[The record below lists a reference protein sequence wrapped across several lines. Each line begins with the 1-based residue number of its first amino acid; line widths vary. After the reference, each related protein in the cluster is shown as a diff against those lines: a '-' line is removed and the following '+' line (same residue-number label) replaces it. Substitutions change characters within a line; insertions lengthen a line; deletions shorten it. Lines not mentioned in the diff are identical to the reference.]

1 MTSVPLADL
10 FRKRVQQHPDREF
23 LVYGGRR
30 WSYGA
35 VAEQVDALAAA
46 LSSLGL
52 RQGDTLAIHLPNR
65 PEWVVSFLA
74 AARLGAP
81 VVPLDPAASYHELK
95 YQLRHAGVRAVVI
108 PERYAGCDF
117 LEVYDDLLPDL
128 PDLSFVV
135 PVGGGDLWIDNRVFT
150 YDDLL
155 TKGRHDEPPEVS
167 GEPADNPLAILYTSG
182 TMGKPKGVVLSHA
195 NVVGNAI
202 LTGEALGTD
211 DGERI
216 LGAVPLFHV
225 FGVSLVVGAIA
236 FGGTLV
242 LQEGFEAPAALDLIE
257 QERITVCHGVPTMF
271 QLLMRE
277 PTFADRDLSSL
288 RTGIVAGSTVTE
300 ALARRIRDWCDV
312 QLAYGLTETGPTVSI
327 TRPDDPD
334 GVRATTVG
342 RPLAGVEVKVMDVGT
357 GTLHDT
363 EAVGELAVKG
373 AGVMMGY
380 HRMPG
385 ETKKSFT
392 SDGFFLTGDLAMIDD
407 QGFIEI
413 IGRRKDLIIRAG
425 NNVTPREVED
435 VLRTHPAVEDV
446 CVLGVPHE
454 LLGEM
459 ICACVAPVEGAIVT
473 GDELKEFCRDYLVDY
488 KVPDVVRFFDA
499 FPMTGSGKVRRRELA
514 RVVGLEPNTT

>member
-1 MTSVPLADL
+1 MTSVLLADL
-10 FRKRVQQHPDREF
+10 FQERVRQHPDRDF
-23 LVYGGRR
+23 LVSGGRR
-30 WSYGA
+30 LTYAA
-35 VAEQVDALAAA
+35 VAAQVDALAAA

-52 RQGDTLAIHLPNR
+52 RRGETLAIDLPNR
-65 PEWVVSFLA
+65 AEWVVSFLA
-74 AARLGAP
+74 AARVGAP
-81 VVPLDPAASYHELK
+81 VVPLDPAASYHELR

-108 PERYAGCDF
+108 PERYGGCDF

-135 PVGGGDLWIDNRVFT
+135 PVGGGELWIDNRVFT
-150 YDDLL
+150 YDDLMM
-155 TKGRHDEPPEVS
+155 KGRHDEPPVAS
-167 GEPADNPLAILYTSG
+167 GDPTECPLAILYTSG
-182 TMGKPKGVVLSHA
+182 TTGKPKGVVLSNA
-195 NVVGNAI
+195 NVVGNAV
-202 LTGEALGTD
+202 LTGEALGIAE
-211 DGERI
+211 GERI

-242 LQEGFEAPAALDLIE
+242 LQEQFEASGALDLIE
-257 QERITVCHGVPTMF
+257 AERITVCHGVPTMF
-271 QLLMRE
+271 HLLMRE
-277 PTFADRDLSSL
+277 PDFAERDLSSV

-300 ALARRIRDWCDV
+300 ALARRIREWCDV

-327 TRPDDPD
+327 TRPDDPAD
-334 GVRATTVG
+334 TRATTVG
-342 RPLAGVEVKVMDVGT
+342 RPLPGAEVTVVDVET
-357 GTLHDT
+357 GTLHAT

-385 ETKKSFT
+385 ETTKSFT
-392 SDGFFLTGDLAMIDD
+392 SDGFFLTGDLAMIDE
-407 QGFIEI
+407 QGFIQI

-459 ICACVAPVEGAIVT
+459 ICACVVPVEGAIVT

-488 KVPDVVRFFDA
+488 KVPDAVRFFDA
-499 FPMTGSGKVRRRELA
+499 FPMTGSGKVRRKELA